1 MATPGNTIHSKPV
14 QEIQLHTL
22 NSAKTIILAIGNN
35 GRRDDGL
42 GWSIMEAIEQEGN
55 FKGHVE
61 YRYQL
66 QVEDAA
72 LIAEY
77 TNVIFIDAFHGKLKN
92 GFSFEKTEVASEF
105 AFSTHIIPP
114 SSILFLT
121 KELYESSPNA
131 FTLAIEGEEWE
142 LKKGLSDLA
151 TGNLDLALEF
161 FNKEILQK

>member
-1 MATPGNTIHSKPV
+1 MAAPGNMIHSKPV
-14 QEIQLHTL
+14 QEIQLKSL
-22 NSAKTIILAIGNN
+22 NTTKTIILAIGNN

-42 GWSIMEAIEQEGN
+42 GWYFMEAIEKDGH

-72 LIAEY
+72 LVAEY
-77 TNVIFIDAFHGKLKN
+77 TNVIFIDASHDKLKD

-114 SSILFLT
+114 PSILFLT

-131 FTLAIEGEEWE
+131 FTFAIEGEEWE

-151 TGNLDLALEF
+151 AKNLKMALNF
-161 FNKEILQK
+161 FFSEIL